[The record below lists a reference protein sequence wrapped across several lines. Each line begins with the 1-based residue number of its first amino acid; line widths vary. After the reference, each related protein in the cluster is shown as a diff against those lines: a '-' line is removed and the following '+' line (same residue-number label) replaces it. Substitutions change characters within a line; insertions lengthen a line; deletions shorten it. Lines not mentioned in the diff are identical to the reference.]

1 MPILDVNLAPA
12 RKVFDT
18 NFFGRVAITQA
29 LAPLLIAAKGTI
41 VNIGSIS
48 GINPTPWS
56 GMYNACCA
64 AVHMWSDTLRLEL
77 SPFGVRVVLVGLH
90 HKNLPELP

>member
-1 MPILDVNLAPA
+1 MAHSGYAIPILDADLDLAH
-12 RKVFDT
+12 KVFDT
-18 NFFGRVAITQA
+18 NLFGRVAVTQA
-29 LAPLLIAAKGTI
+29 LSPFLIAAKGTL

-56 GMYNACCA
+56 AMYNACCA

-77 SPFGVRVVLVGLH
+77 DPFGVKVVLVR
-90 HKNLPELP
+90 